1 MAAPITREGVVRDE
15 KTGELIIP
23 ASQRPDGT
31 WRKPRRVRDGYIPQ
45 EEVPVFESK
54 GTQWLKS
61 LPTHPIGLAPDDV
74 AKMERAKQAASEPPP
89 PQPQVHTSK
98 AAKKNA
104 KRKEKKKQEKATG
117 DCAAPT
123 TTAQVTKALDQV
135 SLSAKETSDQAGD
148 ANGKV
153 ALAKKL
159 KGLQKKLKQIEDLE
173 RRIQSGELKTPEK
186 DQLEKV
192 ARKAAVVE
200 EIEDLQ
206 LELDDS

>member
-1 MAAPITREGVVRDE
+1 MAAPMTRDGVVRDE
-15 KTGELIIP
+15 KTGELVIP

-74 AKMERAKQAASEPPP
+74 AKMERSKEAASHPAPAS
-89 PQPQVHTSK
+89 QTHTSK

-104 KRKEKKKQEKATG
+104 KRKEKKKQEQE
-117 DCAAPT
+117 
-123 TTAQVTKALDQV
+123 TAGGGGSSSVSQITKTLDQV
-135 SLSAKETSDQAGD
+135 QISSQDTQGEQQQGKDGQAD
-148 ANGKV
+148 
-153 ALAKKL
+153 LAKKL
-159 KGLQKKLKQIEDLE
+159 KNLMKKLKKIEDLE
-173 RRIQSGELKTPEK
+173 RKIQSGEIEKPEK

-192 ARKAAVVE
+192 ARKAQVME

-206 LELDDS
+206 LELQDS